1 MSLRVHNITLA
12 LLVFSLLLSACETS
26 SNPTNKTVPS
36 GVIPISLTTIEGLT
50 EDIIDFVPN
59 GDWSKV
65 NSDISAIDKAWATY
79 QPQAVKDG
87 ATQATQDLFSE
98 SMSSLKSAATSQDAI
113 ETMQAANNLSTAVI
127 DMFDLYNPAIPTDIG
142 RLDVLE
148 RQVILD
154 TANQNFAAAGNTLA
168 KINSVWERV
177 KPSVLEHNGQSVGEQ
192 FDNSL
197 AIQISAQK
205 SKDSKRIT
213 DEARKGLEIVDTLE
227 NLY

>member
-1 MSLRVHNITLA
+1 MILRVHNITLA

-26 SNPTNKTVPS
+26 STPTDKTVPS
-36 GVIPISLTTIEGLT
+36 GVIPVSLTTIEALA
-50 EDIIDFVPN
+50 EDIIDFVPS

-113 ETMQAANNLSTAVI
+113 ETMQAANNLSAAVV

-154 TANQNFAAAGNTLA
+154 
-168 KINSVWERV
+168 KIGRAHV
-177 KPSVLEHNGQSVGEQ
+177 
-192 FDNSL
+192 
-197 AIQISAQK
+197 
-205 SKDSKRIT
+205 
-213 DEARKGLEIVDTLE
+213 
-227 NLY
+227 

>member
-1 MSLRVHNITLA
+1 MA
-12 LLVFSLLLSACETS
+12 
-26 SNPTNKTVPS
+26 
-36 GVIPISLTTIEGLT
+36 
-50 EDIIDFVPN
+50 EDIIDFAPK
-59 GDWSKV
+59 GDWSKI
-65 NSDISAIDKAWATY
+65 NSDISDIEKAWATY

-87 ATQATQDLFSE
+87 ASQATQDLFSE
-98 SMSSLKSAATSQDAI
+98 SMSSLKSAAASQDAI
-113 ETMQAANNLSTAVI
+113 ETMQAANNLSAALI

-154 TANQNFAAAGNTLA
+154 VANQNFTAAGDTLA

-177 KPSVLEHNGQSVGEQ
+177 KPSVLEHNGQSVVEQ

-197 AIQISAQK
+197 AIQNSAQK
-205 SKDSKRIT
+205 SKDAKIMT
-213 DEARKGLEIVDTLE
+213 DEAKNGLEIVDALE